1 MNLPNSIT
9 VARICLVPVFVAL
22 AWGDS
27 SAAAYAAFV
36 VFFVASISDLVDGY
50 LARRNATISKV
61 GEFLD
66 PLADKL
72 LIGAALVV
80 LVATRD
86 FPLWAA
92 VVIAVR
98 ELGILA
104 LRTRIVSSGGRLP
117 ASRGAKAK
125 TVVQLCMVSWWVLPW
140 DTRNAMHWV
149 WLTMALIVTLYTG
162 AEYVLSARLPVKV
175 AT

>member
-9 VARICLVPVFVAL
+9 VARICLVPAFVVL

-27 SAAAYAAFV
+27 STAAYAAFV

-50 LARRNATISKV
+50 LARRNSTISKV

-86 FPLWAA
+86 FPWWAA

-98 ELGILA
+98 EVGILA

-162 AEYVLSARLPVKV
+162 AEYVLSARPPVKV